1 MGIQMR
7 CHFVPILIR
16 SEAFWLQ
23 RGGVHF
29 AIVLPNGNTLLP
41 TREAG
46 LVQIANALI
55 ETHYS
60 LQVGLSSRINS
71 AHGRMSQIAPVQHL
85 YQHPHLFVTLRKS
98 LGRQE
103 LLARRN
109 EDLCRTSVEVR
120 RSGIASHKQTYEGLF
135 VLEQPCQFLWNYI
148 FNAMLQ
154 HSQSQRGD
162 DSLAN

>member
-46 LVQIANALI
+46 LVQIA
-55 ETHYS
+55 ES
-60 LQVGLSSRINS
+60 
-71 AHGRMSQIAPVQHL
+71 P
-85 YQHPHLFVTLRKS
+85 
-98 LGRQE
+98 
-103 LLARRN
+103 
-109 EDLCRTSVEVR
+109 VEVDR
-120 RSGIASHKQTYEGLF
+120 CGNVRWPELASRDYWIT
-135 VLEQPCQFLWNYI
+135 
-148 FNAMLQ
+148 
-154 HSQSQRGD
+154 
-162 DSLAN
+162 